1 MQLQWEQHF
10 REIVLM
16 AWQAY
21 RAAEQRLSEAM
32 QQADEEARHRARFE
46 VLREGGAASFYLHH
60 YMDVVLRAEPR
71 WLPAD
76 LPRDK
81 KGKVDIGEARKWLGQ
96 HCTFLRSDQLVGDV
110 ILLKDVA
117 DALKHAILDNQA
129 RRVAANEAVLVVGT
143 GYGELKFGEGKF
155 GGGEQAVVLADD
167 GPRALSSI
175 LQNVI
180 DAWRRVSGIDLPPIG
195 QS

>member
-1 MQLQWEQHF
+1 MQLQWDQHF
-10 REIVLM
+10 REIVLV

-21 RAAEQRLSEAM
+21 RAAEQRLSDAI
-32 QQADEEARHRARFE
+32 QQGDAALIHRARFD

-60 YMDVVLRAEPR
+60 FMDVVLRARPE
-71 WLPAD
+71 WLPND
-76 LPRDK
+76 LPGGREE
-81 KGKVDIGEARKWLGQ
+81 IGAARRWLGQ
-96 HCTFLRSDQLVGDV
+96 HCTFLRGELQIGDV
-110 ILLKDVA
+110 TLLKDVA

-143 GYGELKFGEGKF
+143 GFGELRFGEGKF
-155 GGGEQAVVLADD
+155 GGGEQAIVLADD

-180 DAWRRVSGIDLPPIG
+180 DAWRRVAGLDLPAIG
-195 QS
+195 QP